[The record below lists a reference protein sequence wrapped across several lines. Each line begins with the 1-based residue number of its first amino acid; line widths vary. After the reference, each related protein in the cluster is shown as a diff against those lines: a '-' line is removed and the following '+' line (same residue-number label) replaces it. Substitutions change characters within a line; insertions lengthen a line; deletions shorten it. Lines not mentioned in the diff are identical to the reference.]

1 MVVLAASPACSS
13 LPIYTA
19 THGRQLAAL
28 PAPAATAGARLAAA
42 LPAARSPS
50 CGRLTPCRAA
60 ASSDDPTPDPSPSS
74 RDVEALN
81 KLLMPAAPI
90 TGAELRELVLEKWGV
105 SYDVRLQ
112 KRGRRVYVHVM
123 WKFLE
128 QKSFPLTEEEYLLQ
142 LQAVADYLNLW
153 ECQERVRTGI
163 RSANKRGPGY
173 TGGGNARA
181 ISIPLDVD
189 VDGAGRSNEWNTF

>member
-60 ASSDDPTPDPSPSS
+60 ASSDDPTPGTWWGGQTYQMYIMMLQNSWKHQRPCVPSPCFHPQDGTRVACCCHSDGRAHRCTGLS
-74 RDVEALN
+74 H
-81 KLLMPAAPI
+81 LLPPLLP
-90 TGAELRELVLEKWGV
+90 GPVHAELLFHCRTPWTLPLAALTPC
-105 SYDVRLQ
+105 RPQ
-112 KRGRRVYVHVM
+112 PIQPRRGSA
-123 WKFLE
+123 
-128 QKSFPLTEEEYLLQ
+128 Q
-142 LQAVADYLNLW
+142 QAPDA
-153 ECQERVRTGI
+153 CGTHH
-163 RSANKRGPGY
+163 RG
-173 TGGGNARA
+173 
-181 ISIPLDVD
+181 
-189 VDGAGRSNEWNTF
+189 